1 MLHQTI
7 NKENTLSRREVL
19 IKCKNISVNF
29 EKNSVLKNIS
39 FNVASGEF
47 ICFLGPNGSGKSTL
61 LKLIAGIISFR
72 EGQLTFS
79 DRINK
84 SKGLKIGYVPQL
96 EDIDWDF
103 PVTVW
108 DVVMMGW
115 IHERSFFPWHSIEQK
130 QKTARLMKEMK
141 IYHLKNRKIRDLSG
155 GEQQRMFIAR
165 ALVAEPKLILL
176 DEPTSGVDVKT
187 RDDLM
192 HLFHSLNHQ
201 GITILM
207 TTHEINSVAVHLP
220 RIICLRGEI
229 IADGNPEKILS
240 PTILE
245 KMYGEKMPIMKYQGM
260 KLVAE
265 KPHKFG
271 HL

>member
-1 MLHQTI
+1 MLHQST
-7 NKENTLSRREVL
+7 NKEHILLKKDTLVRCE
-19 IKCKNISVNF
+19 NISVNF
-29 EKNSVLKNIS
+29 EGFSVLKNIS
-39 FNVASGEF
+39 FDVARGEF

-61 LKLIAGIISFR
+61 LKLIAGIISLN
-72 EGQLTFS
+72 EGKLILKTNN
-79 DRINK
+79 NK
-84 SKGLKIGYVPQL
+84 SKDFKIGYVPQL

-115 IHERSFFPWHSIEQK
+115 VHERSFFPWYSREQK
-130 QKTARLMKEMK
+130 EKTIALMKEMK

-165 ALVAEPKLILL
+165 SLVAEPKLILL

-192 HLFHSLNHQ
+192 HLLHFLNHQ

-229 IADGNPEKILS
+229 LADGNPEEILS
-240 PTILE
+240 SKVLE
-245 KMYGEKMPIMKYQGM
+245 KMYGEKIPIMKYKGM